1 MPWVCMRKAR
11 RRGVGVLLGWD
22 LGIVSDRM
30 IGEGIE
36 DLLFEAETFS
46 GIIPTVYVLAVKPSE

>member
-1 MPWVCMRKAR
+1 M
-11 RRGVGVLLGWD
+11 LLGWD

-36 DLLFEAETFS
+36 DLLFEVETFS
-46 GIIPTVYVLAVKPSE
+46 GFIPTVYVLAVKPSE